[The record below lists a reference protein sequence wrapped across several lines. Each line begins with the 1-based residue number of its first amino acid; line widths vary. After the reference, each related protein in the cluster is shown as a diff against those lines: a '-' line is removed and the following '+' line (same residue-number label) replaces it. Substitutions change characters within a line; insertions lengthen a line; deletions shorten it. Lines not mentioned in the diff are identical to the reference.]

1 MIIFFLLSSIDTIIL
16 YNYIIWRWQR
26 GKEGSGEEEGGEK
39 EERRRKM
46 RSQRRRAA
54 PRSRTAKP
62 TKCQEITSESG
73 TVAATNQSTVE
84 GTNNSQRG
92 SGDRE
97 NIPH

>member
-1 MIIFFLLSSIDTIIL
+1 MV
-16 YNYIIWRWQR
+16 
-26 GKEGSGEEEGGEK
+26 KKKGEK
-39 EERRRKM
+39 QEERRRKT

-54 PRSRTAKP
+54 PRSRTEP
-62 TKCQEITSESG
+62 TKCQEITSESD

>member
-1 MIIFFLLSSIDTIIL
+1 MV
-16 YNYIIWRWQR
+16 
-26 GKEGSGEEEGGEK
+26 KKKGEK
-39 EERRRKM
+39 QEERRRKT